1 MIIVVPLLAVESIS
15 TFPSNKRALFSIKF
29 NPNPP
34 LLLLLLLLLFGLK
47 PTPSSSTIIVR

>member
-15 TFPSNKRALFSIKF
+15 TCPSNKRALFSIRV
-29 NPNPP
+29 NPNPK
-34 LLLLLLLLLFGLK
+34 LLLFGLK